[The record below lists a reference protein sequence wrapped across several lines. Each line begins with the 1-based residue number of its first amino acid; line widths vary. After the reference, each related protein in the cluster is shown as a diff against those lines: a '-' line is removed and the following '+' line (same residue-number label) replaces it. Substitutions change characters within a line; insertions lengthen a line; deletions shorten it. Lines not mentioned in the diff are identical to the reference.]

1 MRRESGSASGTGPRK
16 KIRKVRQSQTSS
28 LGGNAAAA
36 HGYTPSKKPIPKQA
50 QSPRQDLRKAAT
62 QTTEKEREVQYVAK
76 MRRKAPA
83 EAAEQQKIVDTE
95 KRLNEKATK
104 GRIKYDMRTGN
115 YVQRRKRALLPDEDV
130 VIDPKTQDVSKD
142 LGAAKRQGDVKHA
155 EIVAPALKVLD
166 QTLRPTRAVA
176 GGVDAALKGKGTAG
190 ILKAQKK
197 GLLNNKGPTFGKV
210 LRDQGV
216 PKGIAGVAGFGLD
229 VAADPTTY
237 VTGGTGRVAA
247 KAGEKAAA
255 DAAKR
260 AVRNVAEDTAVK
272 TAKGSRPS
280 MAGGRENLAKVVA
293 KQAAKRAVAP
303 LEDKGSGVTV
313 KLAGKELPGVR
324 RATAKA
330 GRGIR
335 KATPEGTKHF
345 AREAASAVNPAMTPA
360 GMSKEAHVASRR
372 AERQARARRQKGA
385 RQGPDRGRLLA
396 QHVSADE
403 HDQILAAY
411 ERNNLGSLPEHLQ
424 PVAKAMRSEYRGA
437 LRERRRAGLHA
448 GAIGDETAVRHVPS
462 VTADPEVTAKRLGK
476 ERRRLGRIQGIEQKA
491 HTAKQVAQ
499 GRAEILSRNVAG
511 ARGELAARRVGG
523 DFMAGRRG
531 NREDI
536 LRYIDAALDNGPE
549 FRYAGGGH
557 GVREADQA
565 IEQAQ
570 RRLRAARQR
579 VKAAE
584 TAHEM
589 EKAAVAAQRAA
600 RDLAQKSARRQE
612 GRAVNYFPHM
622 LEGRV
627 EGEPTKAGRGVRT
640 IRPSSAMRREKKQP
654 IDVVN
659 RGAEPEDRFSTNVP
673 LVHANYLVEHGN
685 AVAQSQLHRAL
696 ADQGREIKP
705 GTGRVEVREGEKV
718 YSNIGGRLTP
728 LDDET
733 LHKIA
738 TARRDPKTGKRPPVT
753 VNINGKMVDV
763 VGNGRLRA
771 IHEEVV
777 ERGRKLNVDE
787 RTAPGRFFDAAQ
799 GKWKRLATGTPGF
812 HIRNAIG
819 DTQMAFNA
827 QGARV
832 PTNAVTAT
840 GLLKRQTARDAA
852 ARKELIPGQ
861 TLPKTTKTV
870 KIRGEKVNV
879 DDLLDEMMGQGVL
892 RSGYIGRELEEL
904 QHGAGGSTAAV
915 AGGSTKQELRAER
928 AAEGRAR
935 SLRRSVSESA
945 PRRAMKNAGRSINRG
960 FQNREDLMR
969 AATYLYGRKNGLSK
983 QEAAD
988 LSMAFHIDYG
998 DLTQFERGMR
1008 RVAPF
1013 YTFSARALPMHVKT
1027 LLKTPG
1033 RIAGIEKARVELS
1046 QAFGLPDDWEGDV
1059 SEFKQRSIPFGV
1071 HAGGENVAL
1080 DASLPVNM
1088 LNELPVSAS
1097 PKDYAE
1103 EWLRFGGG
1111 MLTPAAKIPIEAA
1124 TGSSL
1129 TFRKPIQ
1136 PDYHNYTAAPKW
1148 ATKLPEKLKKQL
1160 DIVDDRVDPR
1170 TGKKGAG
1177 WNVWTNYWVSQLPG
1191 LAYQFRQVTTEG
1203 SLQSGRHGWQKVAGV
1218 VGVKADPID
1227 PATARIGELFERRNK
1242 IQHTLTSLGDR
1253 GQKGGKSSKYPEVVK
1268 LTKELARIDYTIY
1281 STSVKR
1287 GDQAPLKETAITN
1300 KKLLKPRVK
1309 QRGMPSGKKR
1319 GKPAAG
1325 GFSSG
1330 GGVSGGGFSS
1340 GGGFK

>member
-1 MRRESGSASGTGPRK
+1 MPMRRASGAASGTGPRK
-16 KIRKVRQSQTSS
+16 KIRKVRQTQTSS

-36 HGYTPSKKPIPKQA
+36 HGYTPSKSARKPIPKQA
-50 QSPRQDLRKAAT
+50 PTPRQDLRQAAAKD
-62 QTTEKEREVQYVAK
+62 QADAKEQAYVRK
-76 MRRKAPA
+76 MRVKAPA
-83 EAAEQQKIVDTE
+83 EAAQQQKIVDTE
-95 KRLNEKATK
+95 ERLNKVATK

-115 YVQRRKRALLPDEDV
+115 YVQHRKRALLPDEDV
-130 VIDPKTQDVSKD
+130 VVDPKTQDVSKD
-142 LGAAKRQGDVKHA
+142 LGAAERQGAVRHA
-155 EIVAPALKVLD
+155 EVIAPALKVLD

-176 GGVDAALKGKGTAG
+176 GGVDAALKGKGTVG

-197 GLLNNKGPTFGKV
+197 GLLENKGPTFGKV

-260 AVRNVAEDTAVK
+260 ALKVNAENVAK
-272 TAKGSRPS
+272 TSAR
-280 MAGGRENLAKVVA
+280 GGVSSSGGAENLAKVVA
-293 KQAAKRAVAP
+293 KQAAKKAAAP
-303 LEDKGSGVTV
+303 LADKGSGVTV

-324 RATAKA
+324 RGTAA
-330 GRGIR
+330 VGRQIR

-360 GMSKEAHVASRR
+360 GMTKEAHVASRQ

-385 RQGPDRGRLLA
+385 REGADRGRLYA
-396 QHVSADE
+396 KHISADE
-403 HDQILAAY
+403 HETILAAY
-411 ERNNLGSLPEHLQ
+411 ERNNLKSLPEHLR
-424 PVAKAMRSEYRGA
+424 PVARALRSEYRGA
-437 LRERRRAGLHA
+437 LRERQQSAVHA
-448 GAIGDETAVRHVPS
+448 GAIGGERPPKPMRI
-462 VTADPEVTAKRLGK
+462 PEVTADVEGSA
-476 ERRRLGRIQGIEQKA
+476 KA
-491 HTAKQVAQ
+491 
-499 GRAEILSRNVAG
+499 
-511 ARGELAARRVGG
+511 
-523 DFMAGRRG
+523 
-531 NREDI
+531 
-536 LRYIDAALDNGPE
+536 
-549 FRYAGGGH
+549 
-557 GVREADQA
+557 
-565 IEQAQ
+565 
-570 RRLRAARQR
+570 LRAARAAR
-579 VKAAE
+579 KKAE
-584 TAHEM
+584 RGQLSQY
-589 EKAAVAAQRAA
+589 EKAGQARGRAQVIVRQRKLAATTTEPKRTLAKLEKERGETMVRDAQLRSAHKAEREAKLAHDETKAQAAAQRKA
-600 RDLAQKSARRQE
+600 RNRAIRAQERYRAQQE

-659 RGAEPEDRFSTNVP
+659 RGAEAEDRFSTNVP

-696 ADQGREIKP
+696 ADHGREIKG
-705 GTGRVEVREGEKV
+705 GTGRIDLREGEKV

-728 LDDET
+728 LDNEALT
-733 LHKIA
+733 KLA
-738 TARRDPKTGKRPPVT
+738 QGKPVP
-753 VNINGKMVDV
+753 VNISGRTVDV
-763 VGNGRLRA
+763 SKNGRLRA
-771 IHEEVV
+771 IHEDVV
-777 ERGRKLNVDE
+777 ERARKLNVDE

-832 PTNAVTAT
+832 PRNAATAT
-840 GLLKRQTARDAA
+840 GLLKRQTVRDAA
-852 ARKELIPGQ
+852 ARKELVPGQ

-870 KIRGEKVNV
+870 KIRGERVNV

-928 AAEGRAR
+928 NAEGRAR

-998 DLTQFERGMR
+998 DLTKFERSLR
-1008 RVAPF
+1008 RAAPF

-1088 LNELPVSAS
+1088 LNELPVSS
-1097 PKDYAE
+1097 NPKDYAE

-1111 MLTPAAKIPIEAA
+1111 LLTPAAKIPIEVA
-1124 TGSSL
+1124 TKSSL
-1129 TFRKPIQ
+1129 TFRKPIEN
-1136 PDYHNYTAAPKW
+1136 PYHKYTAAPKW
-1148 ATKLPEKLKKQL
+1148 AVDLPDKLKKQL

-1177 WNVWTNYWVSQLPG
+1177 WNVWTNYWVSQVPG
-1191 LAYQFRQVTTEG
+1191 IAYQLRQVTSEG
-1203 SLQSGRHGWQKVAGV
+1203 SLQSGRHGWQKAAGV

-1242 IQHTLTSLGDR
+1242 INDAITKLRDR
-1253 GQKGGKSSKYPEVVK
+1253 KMAGGMSSKYPEVRK

-1281 STSVKR
+1281 STSVGR
-1287 GDQAPLKETAITN
+1287 NDAVPLKESGVKN
-1300 KKLLKPRVK
+1300 KMLLKPRVK

-1319 GKPAAG
+1319 GPKG
-1325 GFSSG
+1325 GSGFGGGGSSSGSGFGGGSSG
-1330 GGVSGGGFSS
+1330 GGSGF
-1340 GGGFK
+1340 